1 MKEEEINAINI
12 QLITLIFVLFSSIIS
27 IILTYNQKLNIE
39 NKKGILSPKNSLK
52 LTLYNRILV
61 VIVSLVF
68 LYVNIKLYEI
78 SKDEGED
85 LKSYSLQIMASFF
98 AIISGLIA
106 LYVVSLSNT
115 ENISDVENPII

>member
-12 QLITLIFVLFSSIIS
+12 QLITLILVLFSSIIS

-85 LKSYSLQIMASFF
+85 LKSYTLQIMASFF